1 MERDSHNK
9 SLLFQN
15 ALHRILNRAH
25 PCHLHHFPATTS
37 IKRITMLS
45 FNTHADKRF
54 ILRLLAILFLL
65 LHLDSIWPFCG
76 NRTQK
81 KHTNT
86 HSSLETSSTD
96 CLAEVISAIQCFL
109 FSMSSKLRLNIYF
122 QFCDCFRLLPIQ
134 SPKMITS
141 VASVYLFIIYLKCS
155 KRFRLRVEE
164 TFPRWNKQSRWENCH
179 RYDSRLK
186 C

>member
-15 ALHRILNRAH
+15 ALHRILNRVH
-25 PCHLHHFPATTS
+25 SCHLHHFPATTS

-109 FSMSSKLRLNIYF
+109 YVIKIAFKHLFSILRLFSFATDSVTENNKRRICVFIYY
-122 QFCDCFRLLPIQ
+122 L
-134 SPKMITS
+134 PKMFETLQ
-141 VASVYLFIIYLKCS
+141 ASC
-155 KRFRLRVEE
+155 RRN
-164 TFPRWNKQSRWENCH
+164 FPPDGINNHDGKIVI
-179 RYDSRLK
+179 DMILV
-186 C
+186 